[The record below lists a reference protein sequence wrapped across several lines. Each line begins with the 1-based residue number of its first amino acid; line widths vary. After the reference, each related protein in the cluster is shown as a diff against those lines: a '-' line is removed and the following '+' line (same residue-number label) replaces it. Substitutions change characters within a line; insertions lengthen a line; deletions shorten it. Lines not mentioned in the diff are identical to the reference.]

1 MNVKG
6 KDIFFYTLSGVAL
19 YVVYRMIN
27 FGDSISEAA
36 GSFWDGVTFDPDSMG
51 TDAKLTPGAL
61 QSQADWIAKGY
72 LEIVDVGRQP
82 FGYEPT
88 TRITPAGEAY
98 IRQQREKVVTGQ
110 VVN

>member
-51 TDAKLTPGAL
+51 PGATL
-61 QSQADWIAKGY
+61 TKGAQLSQADWIARGF
-72 LEIVDVGRQP
+72 LEITPQG
-82 FGYEPT
+82 G
-88 TRITPAGEAY
+88 TRITPAGDSY
-98 IRQQREKVVTGQ
+98 IRQQREKVITGR

>member
-1 MNVKG
+1 MNIKG
-6 KDIFFYTLSGVAL
+6 KDVFFYTLTGVAL
-19 YVVYRMIN
+19 FVVYRMMN
-27 FGDSISEAA
+27 FGETISEAA
-36 GSFWDGVTFDPDSMG
+36 GSFWEGVTFDPDSIG
-51 TDAKLTPGAL
+51 PGAQLTPGAL

-72 LEIVDVGRQP
+72 LEFADVGRQP
-82 FGYEPT
+82 FGYERT